1 MAMVVAKVTRASSPD
16 GKAISRLELNDDSH
30 ALIDSLDQSLEK
42 IMTDP
47 AGSEYDTSREVGQDQ
62 EETLQANRTILMA
75 RSPVFYAMFSH
86 GMQESERGE
95 VRIPDFEAPVVR
107 ELLHFMYTDRLSEDS
122 AVSVSREDLLR
133 IATKYQVQRL
143 MCLCESQLLQQI
155 NEDSA
160 APLLQLA
167 HQLSVPRLKR
177 ACLQFIA
184 RNPDKVTKKRPFEEL
199 DENMKE
205 AASAAISVLQND

>member
-1 MAMVVAKVTRASSPD
+1 MLLDPAMYDTALVVGQVQQETLRAS
-16 GKAISRLELNDDSH
+16 KH
-30 ALIDSLDQSLEK
+30 
-42 IMTDP
+42 
-47 AGSEYDTSREVGQDQ
+47 
-62 EETLQANRTILMA
+62 ILMA
-75 RSPVFYAMFSH
+75 RLPVFYAMFSH

-133 IATKYQVQRL
+133 IATKYQVLRL
-143 MCLCESQLLQQI
+143 ASVIEHRLLQQI

-184 RNPDKVTKKRPFEEL
+184 RNPDKVTKKRSFEDLEEEL
-199 DENMKE
+199 KE
-205 AASAAISVLQND
+205 VVSLVVDVSRGI